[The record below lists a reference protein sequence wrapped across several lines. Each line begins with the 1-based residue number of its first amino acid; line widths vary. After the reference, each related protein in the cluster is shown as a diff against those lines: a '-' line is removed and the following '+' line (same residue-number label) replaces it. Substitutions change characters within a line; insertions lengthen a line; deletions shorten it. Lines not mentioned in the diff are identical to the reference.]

1 MIIKKPKMRVFV
13 GLRLFRLNVGNNAR
27 HVPQVLTP
35 VVVTKVGRKYFWVKR
50 ERTDNQPWGF
60 ESRHLVECWTEDN
73 GGYTPNYALY
83 ESEQEWAD
91 SKERICLAAK
101 IKSELQWDREY
112 SLETLR
118 AIANIMWPVK
128 SVEEKD
134 EVAEHIDAEGGAA

>member
-1 MIIKKPKMRVFV
+1 MIIKKPKLHV
-13 GLRLFRLNVGNNAR
+13 GSRLFRLNVGNNAR
-27 HVPQVLTP
+27 HCPQVLKP
-35 VVVTKVGRKYFWVKR
+35 VVVTKVGRKYFYVEM
-50 ERTDNQPWGF
+50 ERTDSQAWGF

-101 IKSELQWDREY
+101 IKSELQGNNEY

-118 AIANIMWPVK
+118 AIANIMWPIK
-128 SVEEKD
+128 SVEDKA
-134 EVAEHIDAEGGAA
+134 EVAERLDAEGGAA